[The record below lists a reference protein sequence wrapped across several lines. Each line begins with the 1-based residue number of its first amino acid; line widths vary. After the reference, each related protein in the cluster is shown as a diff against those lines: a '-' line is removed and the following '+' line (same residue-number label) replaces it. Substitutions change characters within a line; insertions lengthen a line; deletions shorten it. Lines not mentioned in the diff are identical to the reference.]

1 MTNDIARGAEL
12 ARSGRFSPAPAHAAP
27 QHIQPPD
34 EHLDGIPLPPEPDDD
49 GRDDERPVDVHRGQ
63 ARIAYRLADRYAG
76 KLLHVTGLGW
86 HAWDG
91 TRFVADDRGIAKRAV
106 LAELRRTL
114 AASLGDKA
122 LRADVR
128 RCESSSGV
136 RGVLDLAS
144 ALEPFAAAV
153 ADLDADPYL
162 LNCANGTLDL
172 RTLELQPHSASDRI
186 TKVCAAAY
194 DPDAQSDLWD
204 TFLAR
209 VLPDDT
215 VRGFVQRVA
224 GVGLLGTVREHILS
238 IWTGTGANGKGTMDR
253 ALRHALGDYAATA
266 EPDLF
271 MHREGAHPTGEA
283 DLRGVRWVAVNES
296 DKDRRLAEATMKRLT
311 GGDTIRAR
319 RMRQDF
325 FEFQPSHTATLITN
339 HLPKVSG
346 DDPAIWRRIRVV
358 PFDVVISEAE
368 RDGQLDEH
376 LALAADAIL
385 AWSVDGWRQYRD
397 TGLDEP
403 ATVLAATTGYRRDSD
418 AIGRFIDECCTI
430 SPAVKATTAGLFDA
444 WEKWRAVD
452 GAEQVSRRAFGQAL
466 TDRGYPAPAKSVN
479 GKKWRTG
486 IAVMTTETDG
496 ADD

>member
-1 MTNDIARGAEL
+1 MSPDIPYGTDYPDQPWIDRDGEPMDEK
-12 ARSGRFSPAPAHAAP
+12 PA
-27 QHIQPPD
+27 
-34 EHLDGIPLPPEPDDD
+34 
-49 GRDDERPVDVHRGQ
+49 DVHRGQ
-63 ARIAYRLADRYAG
+63 ARIAYRIANRYAD

-91 TRFVADDRGIAKRAV
+91 TRFVADDRGIAKRSV
-106 LAELRRTL
+106 LAELRRAL
-114 AASLGDKA
+114 AASLNDKE

-128 RCESSSGV
+128 KCESSSGV
-136 RGVLDLAS
+136 NGVLDLAS
-144 ALEPFAAAV
+144 ALEPFASAV
-153 ADLDADPYL
+153 VDLDADPYL
-162 LNCANGTLDL
+162 INCANGTLDL
-172 RTLELQPHSASDRI
+172 RTLELRPHDPADRI
-186 TKVCAAAY
+186 TKVCSAAY
-194 DPDAQSDLWD
+194 DPDAQSELWD
-204 TFLAR
+204 SFLTR
-209 VLPDDT
+209 ILPDES
-215 VRGFVQRVA
+215 VRDFVQRVA

-238 IWTGTGANGKGTMDR
+238 IWTGTGANGKGTLDR

-358 PFDVVISEAE
+358 PFDVVIPEAD

-385 AWSVDGWRQYRD
+385 AWCVEGYRRYRD
-397 TGLDEP
+397 VGLDEP
-403 ATVLAATTGYRRDSD
+403 DGVLTATTSYQQDSD
-418 AIGRFIDECCTI
+418 AIGRFIAECCYL
-430 SPAVKATTAGLFDA
+430 SPAVKATTTQLFDA
-444 WEKWRAVD
+444 WEKWRAID
-452 GAEQVSRRAFGQAL
+452 GAEPLSLKAFGMAI
-466 TDRGYPAPAKSVN
+466 TDKGYPAPKKTVN

-486 IAVMTTETDG
+486 IAVRQDEERHD
-496 ADD
+496 

>member
-1 MTNDIARGAEL
+1 MSPDIPYGTDYPDQPWIDRDGEPMDEK
-12 ARSGRFSPAPAHAAP
+12 PA
-27 QHIQPPD
+27 
-34 EHLDGIPLPPEPDDD
+34 
-49 GRDDERPVDVHRGQ
+49 DVHRGQ
-63 ARIAYRLADRYAG
+63 ARIAYRIANRYAD

-91 TRFVADDRGIAKRAV
+91 TRFVADDRGIAKRSV
-106 LAELRRTL
+106 LAELRRAL
-114 AASLGDKA
+114 AASLNDKE

-128 RCESSSGV
+128 KCESSSGV
-136 RGVLDLAS
+136 NGVLDLAS
-144 ALEPFAAAV
+144 ALEPFASAV
-153 ADLDADPYL
+153 VDLDADPYL
-162 LNCANGTLDL
+162 INCANGTLDL
-172 RTLELQPHSASDRI
+172 RTLELRQHDPTDRI
-186 TKVCAAAY
+186 TKVCNAAY
-194 DPDAQSDLWD
+194 DPDAESELWD
-204 TFLAR
+204 SFLTR
-209 VLPDDT
+209 ILPDES
-215 VRGFVQRVA
+215 VRDFVQRVA

-238 IWTGTGANGKGTMDR
+238 IWTGTGANGKGTLDR

-358 PFDVVISEAE
+358 PFDVVIPEAD

-385 AWSVDGWRQYRD
+385 AWCVEGYRRYRD

-403 ATVLAATTGYRRDSD
+403 DTVLAATTTYQRDSD
-418 AIGRFIDECCTI
+418 ALARFIEECCYV
-430 SPAVKATTAGLFDA
+430 SPAVKATTTQLFDA
-444 WEKWRAVD
+444 WEKWRTID
-452 GAEQVSRRAFGQAL
+452 GAESMSLKAFGTAI
-466 TDRGYPAPAKSVN
+466 TDKGYPTADKTTN
-479 GKKWRTG
+479 GKRWRSG
-486 IAVMTTETDG
+486 IAVRQDEERRD
-496 ADD
+496 